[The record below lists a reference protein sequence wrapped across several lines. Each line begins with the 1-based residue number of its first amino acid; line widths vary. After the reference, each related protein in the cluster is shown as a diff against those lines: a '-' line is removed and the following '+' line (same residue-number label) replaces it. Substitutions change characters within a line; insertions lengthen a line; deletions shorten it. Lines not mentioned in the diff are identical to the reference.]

1 MFEEFRGRVR
11 KQKNELSALK
21 KIVTLA
27 LRKKVGDEFLP
38 MQMPQS
44 TSSGKQ
50 LREDEILATVYKNVS
65 IQESVW
71 IDMRN
76 SVMDGEWHAFSE
88 ADEIIVMHNRD
99 RQLSVSMIL
108 RIRQGY
114 FKFARD
120 EEYCAARGRKG
131 YFLQRKRQGGVN
143 KFRFT
148 TVGEEAKPE
157 KKVEKKDV
165 LLEVRERPLR
175 GEGILA
181 TVGGDSIQDDIWND
195 MQDSL
200 MDGEWHVY
208 SEANEFIRNHGYRHL
223 SMERIVQIRQAYFKF
238 AKDDEYR
245 AVRGGIDYILEQRG
259 AELIDGMKKFR
270 FISPLSRLRIDYRP
284 HDILGRPP
292 NEKR

>member
-1 MFEEFRGRVR
+1 
-11 KQKNELSALK
+11 
-21 KIVTLA
+21 
-27 LRKKVGDEFLP
+27 
-38 MQMPQS
+38 MPQS

-50 LREDEILATVYKNVS
+50 LRGKGIIVTVNKNVG
-65 IQESVW
+65 IREPLW
-71 IDMRN
+71 NDMQD
-76 SVMDGEWHAFSE
+76 SVMDGEWHSFSE

-120 EEYCAARGRKG
+120 EEYCAARGGKG

-148 TVGEEAKPE
+148 PVGEEAKPE

-165 LLEVRERPLR
+165 LLEVRRRPLR

-181 TVGGDSIQDDIWND
+181 MVGGDSIQDDIWND
-195 MQDSL
+195 MRDSV
-200 MDGEWHVY
+200 MDGEWHAF
-208 SEANEFIRNHGYRHL
+208 SEADEVIMKHEHRPL

-238 AKDDEYR
+238 ARNGEYH
-245 AVRGGIDYILEQRG
+245 AARGGRNYMLEQRG

-270 FISPLSRLRIDYRP
+270 FISPPSRLRIDYRP
-284 HDILGRPP
+284 HDILGQPP
-292 NEKR
+292 KEKR